1 MQSAKL
7 SARRNLTRDWAG
19 TAGSEREIG
28 ATAHPTLP
36 SADNGRLGH
45 VHVISS
51 GSAGEQQKHA
61 DRRTTSR
68 GGKAGRQAAGMA
80 DTGRSNAEAQPP
92 AVSWGGGG
100 GRERERDGGSFGHS
114 ASNRQAETTARSV
127 RSEEGTLQKQGTRDG
142 TQYVA
147 VGSGELFLVYR
158 GHVLILQRP
167 NSLVS
172 QAYRSGTHGN
182 VPSTGESQSGWVV
195 RRLS

>member
-1 MQSAKL
+1 MPTGG
-7 SARRNLTRDWAG
+7 RRRA
-19 TAGSEREIG
+19 
-28 ATAHPTLP
+28 
-36 SADNGRLGH
+36 
-45 VHVISS
+45 
-51 GSAGEQQKHA
+51 
-61 DRRTTSR
+61 
-68 GGKAGRQAAGMA
+68 AGRQAGRQLAWQTLDGQTPRPNRRPSAGA
-80 DTGRSNAEAQPP
+80 A
-92 AVSWGGGG
+92 AVG
-100 GRERERDGGSFGHS
+100 ERAGWGSFGHS

>member
-51 GSAGEQQKHA
+51 GSAREQQKQKHA

-68 GGKAGRQAAGMA
+68 GGKGRQAAGSMA
-80 DTGRSNAEAQPP
+80 SRQTPRPSRCGRQLGRRRWERGERGM
-92 AVSWGGGG
+92 GGPLG
-100 GRERERDGGSFGHS
+100 
-114 ASNRQAETTARSV
+114 TAR
-127 RSEEGTLQKQGTRDG
+127 RIGRPKRL
-142 TQYVA
+142 
-147 VGSGELFLVYR
+147 R
-158 GHVLILQRP
+158 GQ
-167 NSLVS
+167 
-172 QAYRSGTHGN
+172 
-182 VPSTGESQSGWVV
+182 
-195 RRLS
+195 